1 MKNLRKDSGFFRP
14 GLSNFSSIQTL
25 FGDFINDRTS
35 PSLLKNYHDEKAKIL
50 TEKKWDNGAP
60 YERVIETN
68 EDLKEILQNPKII
81 KNSICIIEPADH
93 VGKNLIGEDVRA
105 SSNIASLCQFIS
117 DCDSILI
124 PLWKTGKLDNKLLI
138 DLLQNSLAVFV
149 EGGHPTVKD
158 SNSFKDLNIS
168 LDELQELTEE
178 LILSRGLK
186 TAPSIFICLGHQ
198 LAAQAHIRLI
208 KKAVN
213 QIVNLMKPEVVCSKC
228 HYENLLNTCKEIINT
243 GENLSIY
250 KDDDT
255 QDDIPEIEVAKGWDD
270 PCFAVALNEVPEVGQ
285 VELLHYSHNGI
296 HQSKDFPKLLL
307 HHELTS
313 EQNVGIVE
321 QSVTFEK
328 NLNIVMFHSDEVN
341 EEAILFANWAY
352 GKLHNAIAPIRK
364 NISVSEFSWLLSL
377 PDSIEIVCS
386 TSAQGKL
393 CTQVS
398 ATCINYTDY
407 ETQHKRRSFTFQ
419 FHPELLEDLREF
431 NKSGM
436 PSYEKLK
443 NDDGIRML
451 IRVIYESITD

>member
-68 EDLKEILQNPKII
+68 EDLKEIIQNPNII

-158 SNSFKDLNIS
+158 ANSFKDLNIS

-208 KKAVN
+208 KKATN
-213 QIVNLMKPEVVCSKC
+213 QIVNLMKQEVVGSTC
-228 HYENLLNTCKEIINT
+228 HYENLLNICKEIINT

-250 KDDDT
+250 KDENT
-255 QDDIPEIEVAKGWDD
+255 SDDIPGLEVARGWND
-270 PCFAVALNEVPEVGQ
+270 PCFAVALNEIPEVGQ

-296 HQSKDFPKLLL
+296 HQSKDFSKLLL
-307 HHELTS
+307 HHEVTS

-328 NLNIVMFHSDEVN
+328 DLNIVMFHSDEVN
-341 EEAILFANWAY
+341 EEAILFSNWAY
-352 GKLHNAIAPIRK
+352 GLLQKAIAPIRK
-364 NISVSEFSWLLSL
+364 IISVSEYSWLLSL

-386 TSAQGKL
+386 TSAAGKL
-393 CTQVS
+393 CTEVS

-419 FHPELLEDLREF
+419 FHPELLDDLREF

-443 NDDGIRML
+443 NDDGVRML
-451 IRVIYESITD
+451 MRVIYESITD

>member
-1 MKNLRKDSGFFRP
+1 MKNLRKDPGFFRP

-25 FGDFINDRTS
+25 LGDFINDRTS
-35 PSLLKNYHDEKAKIL
+35 PSLLEKIHEEKAKRLINN
-50 TEKKWDNGAP
+50 TWDNGEP
-60 YERVIETN
+60 FERVIGSN
-68 EDLKEILQNPKII
+68 EDLREILCNPNIY

-93 VGKNLIGEDVRA
+93 VGKNIIGEDVRA
-105 SSNIASLCQFIS
+105 SSNIASLCQYIA

-124 PLWKTGKLDNKLLI
+124 PLWKTGKLDNQLLI
-138 DLLQNSLAVFV
+138 DLLKNCLAVFV

-158 SNSFKDLNIS
+158 SKSFEGLNIS
-168 LDELQELTEE
+168 LNELQGFTEE
-178 LILSRGLK
+178 LLLSRELK

-208 KKAVN
+208 KKATH
-213 QIVNLMKPEVVCSKC
+213 QITNLLKPEIISSSC
-228 HYENLLNTCKEIINT
+228 HYDNLINVCNEIINT
-243 GENLSIY
+243 GENLAIY
-250 KDDDT
+250 KDENTSDDV
-255 QDDIPEIEVAKGWDD
+255 PGIEVAKGWND
-270 PCFAVALNEVPEVGQ
+270 PCFAVALNEIPEVGQ

-296 HQSKDFPKLLL
+296 HQSKDFSKLLL
-307 HHELTS
+307 HHEVTS

-328 NLNIVMFHSDEVN
+328 DLNIVMFHSDEVN
-341 EEAILFANWAY
+341 EEAILFSNWAY
-352 GKLHNAIAPIRK
+352 GLLQKAIAPIRK
-364 NISVSEFSWLLSL
+364 IISVSEFSWLLSL

-386 TSAQGKL
+386 TSAAGKL
-393 CTQVS
+393 CTEVS

-419 FHPELLEDLREF
+419 FHPELLDDLREF

-443 NDDGIRML
+443 NDDGVRML
-451 IRVIYESITD
+451 MRVIYESITD

>member
-1 MKNLRKDSGFFRP
+1 MKSSRHKTGFFRP
-14 GLSNFSSIQTL
+14 GSSNFASIQTL
-25 FGDFINDRTS
+25 LGDFINDRTS
-35 PSLLKNYHDEKAKIL
+35 PSLLEKFHKNKS
-50 TEKKWDNGAP
+50 KKLSQTSWNNGEP
-60 YERVIETN
+60 FERIIQN
-68 EDLKEILQNPKII
+68 NNDLREILSSPEIY
-81 KNSICIIEPADH
+81 KNSVCIIEPADH
-93 VGKNLIGEDVRA
+93 VGKNLIGENVRA
-105 SSNIASLCQFIS
+105 SSNIASLCQYIA

-124 PLWKTGKLDNKLLI
+124 PLWETGTLDKQLLN
-138 DLLQNSLAVFV
+138 DLLKNSLAVFV

-158 SNSFKDLNIS
+158 SKSFDGLNIS
-168 LDELQELTEE
+168 LNELQEFTED
-178 LILSRGLK
+178 LLLSRGLK

-198 LAAQAHIRLI
+198 LAAQAHIKLI
-208 KKAVN
+208 KKATK
-213 QIVNLMKPEVVCSKC
+213 QILNLLTPETIDSYC
-228 HYENLLNTCKEIINT
+228 HYESLINTCKEIIKT

-250 KDDDT
+250 KDDNPL
-255 QDDIPEIEVAKGWDD
+255 DDIAEVEVAKGWDD

-285 VELLHYSHNGI
+285 VELLHYSHSGI
-296 HQSKDFPKLLL
+296 HKSNDFSKLLL
-307 HHELTS
+307 HHEVTS
-313 EQNVGIVE
+313 AQNIGIVE
-321 QSVTFEK
+321 QSISFEK
-328 NLNIVMFHSDEVN
+328 DLNIVMFHSDEVN

-352 GKLHNAIAPIRK
+352 GKLYNAIFPIRK
-364 NISVSEFSWLLSL
+364 KISVSDFSWLLTL

-436 PSYEKLK
+436 PSYQKLK
-443 NDDGIRML
+443 NDDGVRML

>member
-1 MKNLRKDSGFFRP
+1 MRENTGFFRP

-25 FGDFINDRTS
+25 LGDFINDRNS
-35 PSLLKNYHDEKAKIL
+35 PSLLKDYHSEKSKFLAL
-50 TEKKWDNGAP
+50 NKWSSGEP
-60 YERVIETN
+60 YERVVEN
-68 EDLKEILQNPKII
+68 NSDLENLLTKPHIL

-93 VGKNLIGEDVRA
+93 VGRNLANEDVRA
-105 SSNIASLCQFIS
+105 SSNIACLCQYIA
-117 DCDSILI
+117 DCDSILL
-124 PLWKTGKLDNKLLI
+124 PLWKTGNLDKKLLNS
-138 DLLQNSLAVFV
+138 LLENCLAVFV

-158 SNSFKDLNIS
+158 ANSFEGLNIS
-168 LDELQELTEE
+168 LEELQEFSEE

-208 KKAVN
+208 KKATY
-213 QIVNLMKPEVVCSKC
+213 QIINLIKKETIGSIC
-228 HYENLLNTCKEIINT
+228 HYKNLIDTCKEIINT

-250 KDDDT
+250 KDDNTKDNKT
-255 QDDIPEIEVAKGWDD
+255 EIEVARGWDD

-296 HQSKDFPKLLL
+296 HKSKDFSKLLM
-307 HHELTS
+307 HHEVIS
-313 EQNVGIVE
+313 EQNIGIVE

-328 NLNIVMFHSDEVN
+328 DLNIVMFHSDEVN

-352 GKLHNAIAPIRK
+352 GKLHNAIAPVRK
-364 NISVSEFSWLLSL
+364 RISVSDFSWLLSL

-386 TSAQGKL
+386 TSAQGSL

-407 ETQHKRRSFTFQ
+407 ETQQKRRSFTFQ

-431 NKSGM
+431 NKSGL

-443 NDDGIRML
+443 NDDGVRML